1 MVSIGMDIGSVC
13 AKAVAFDEKI
23 IGRLIMSTGWNPR
36 QTAEELYERLVSENG
51 VKKGEISSI
60 VATGYGRVSVPFAS
74 KKVTEI
80 TCHAKGAAY
89 LDPDARTV
97 IDVGGQDSKVISIDE
112 KGSVLEFMMNDKCAA
127 GTGRFLQVMANVL
140 ET

>member
-89 LDPDARTV
+89 LDP
-97 IDVGGQDSKVISIDE
+97 
-112 KGSVLEFMMNDKCAA
+112 
-127 GTGRFLQVMANVL
+127 
-140 ET
+140 